1 MKKFTIMLA
10 SVAVAAAAMPAIATA
25 APAPDYG
32 FSYQGGGAWQ
42 NINARQNRIENR
54 INQGIRSGALTRRE
68 ATQLRYQFRTIANLE
83 ARINQGIRS
92 GALTRREAV
101 QLRAQ
106 FRGIANLEAR
116 YRASRPGLTMAE
128 RRDLDRRFDALERSI
143 RIQKNDRDDR
153 GRDHRG
159 PHRR

>member
-42 NINARQNRIENR
+42 NINARQARI
-54 INQGIRSGALTRRE
+54 
-68 ATQLRYQFRTIANLE
+68 E

-143 RIQKNDRDDR
+143 RVQKNDRDNR
-153 GRDHRG
+153 GRG
-159 PHRR
+159 HRR

>member
-1 MKKFTIMLA
+1 MKKFTCLLA
-10 SVAVAAAAMPAIATA
+10 SVAVAAAAMPAAAIA

-32 FSYQGGGAWQ
+32 YGYQGGGAWQ
-42 NINARQNRIENR
+42 NINARQARI
-54 INQGIRSGALTRRE
+54 
-68 ATQLRYQFRTIANLE
+68 E

-92 GALTRREAV
+92 GALTRSEAM

-106 FRGIANLEAR
+106 FRSLANLEAR
-116 YRASRPGLTMAE
+116 YRATRPGLTMAE

-143 RIQKNDRDDR
+143 RVQKNDRDN
-153 GRDHRG
+153 RG

>member
-42 NINARQNRIENR
+42 NINARQARI
-54 INQGIRSGALTRRE
+54 
-68 ATQLRYQFRTIANLE
+68 E

-143 RIQKNDRDDR
+143 RIQKHDRDDR
-153 GRDHRG
+153 GPGRDHRG
-159 PHRR
+159 HDRRY

>member
-25 APAPDYG
+25 APAPNYG
-32 FSYQGGGAWQ
+32 FDQRGGAWQ

-54 INQGIRSGALTRRE
+54 INQGIRSGA
-68 ATQLRYQFRTIANLE
+68 I
-83 ARINQGIRS
+83 S
-92 GALTRREAV
+92 RREAV

-106 FRGIANLEAR
+106 FRAIANLEAR

-128 RRDLDRRFDALERSI
+128 RQDLDRRFDALERSI
-143 RIQKNDRDDR
+143 RVQANDRNDHRGDR
-153 GRDHRG
+153 NDHRG

>member
-1 MKKFTIMLA
+1 MKKFTIMIA
-10 SVAVAAAAMPAIATA
+10 SVAVDAAAMTAIATA
-25 APAPDYG
+25 AQAPDYC

-42 NINARQNRIENR
+42 NINARQARI
-54 INQGIRSGALTRRE
+54 
-68 ATQLRYQFRTIANLE
+68 E

-143 RIQKNDRDDR
+143 RIQKHDRDDR
-153 GRDHRG
+153 GPGRDHRG
-159 PHRR
+159 HDRRY

>member
-1 MKKFTIMLA
+1 P
-10 SVAVAAAAMPAIATA
+10 VN
-25 APAPDYG
+25 DYG
-32 FSYQGGGAWQ
+32 YSFQGGAWQ

-54 INQGIRSGALTRRE
+54 INQGIRSGA
-68 ATQLRYQFRTIANLE
+68 I
-83 ARINQGIRS
+83 
-92 GALTRREAV
+92 TRREAV

-106 FRGIANLEAR
+106 FRAIANLEAR

-143 RIQKNDRDDR
+143 RIQKSDNDHR
-153 GRDHRG
+153 GRG

>member
-32 FSYQGGGAWQ
+32 FSYQGGAWQ
-42 NINARQNRIENR
+42 NINARQNRIEMK
-54 INQGIRSGALTRRE
+54 
-68 ATQLRYQFRTIANLE
+68 
-83 ARINQGIRS
+83 INQGIRS

-143 RIQKNDRDDR
+143 RIQKNDRDNR
-153 GRDHRG
+153 GNDHRG
-159 PHRR
+159 RGHRY

>member
-32 FSYQGGGAWQ
+32 FAQAGWQ
-42 NINARQNRIENR
+42 NINARQSRIEAR

-68 ATQLRYQFRTIANLE
+68 ATQLRGQFRA
-83 ARINQGIRS
+83 
-92 GALTRREAV
+92 
-101 QLRAQ
+101 
-106 FRGIANLEAR
+106 IANLEAR

-128 RRDLDRRFDALERSI
+128 RKDLDRRFDALERSI
-143 RIQKNDRDDR
+143 RVQATDRDGR
-153 GRDHRG
+153 GRG
-159 PHRR
+159 RR